1 MLLVARNKLAITGG
15 RVIDPGEEIDQISDV
30 LISNGRIEKITLR
43 TGESK
48 LDGYEVIDA
57 TGMIISPGFIDLHTH
72 LRDPGQEWKETITSG
87 THAAA
92 SGGFTTVCAMPNTD
106 PVQDSAG
113 TVEDVI
119 RRSAVD
125 GIVRVLPIG
134 AISVG
139 QRGKQL
145 APMGELADAG
155 VIGFSD
161 DGNPVED
168 ANLMRQALAYSAEV
182 GLPVINHAE
191 DKKIAGGGV
200 MTAGLVAT
208 RLGLAGAPNEAEA
221 AMVAR
226 DLYLAELTETRL
238 HIPHISTIGSI
249 EVLRS
254 AKDRGVDV
262 TAEVTPHHLTLNEE
276 WVFGLKGEVPSSV
289 GLQSY
294 DTNTRVNPPLRSKA
308 DVRALVDALR
318 EGVIDIIAT
327 DHAPHAATDKV
338 CTYNEAAPGINV
350 LETAFSSVFA
360 LVNSKKISLVR
371 LIESLTTH
379 PASILGRDLGRLRKG
394 FPADITLIHPSA
406 LWVVDPST
414 FATKSVNTPLAGVEL
429 RGRIVRTIYQ
439 GKTVFQSQ
447 PEVRKNG

>member
-92 SGGFTTVCAMPNTD
+92 SGGFTTICAMPNTD

-226 DLYLAELTETRL
+226 DLYLAELTEARL

-371 LIESLTTH
+371 LIESLTTR

-414 FATKSVNTPLAGVEL
+414 FASKSVNTPLAGVEMT
-429 RGRIVRTIYQ
+429 GRVVRTIYQ

-447 PEVRKNG
+447 TEVRKNG

>member
-92 SGGFTTVCAMPNTD
+92 TGGFTTVCAMPNTD

-371 LIESLTTH
+371 LIESLTTR

-406 LWVVDPST
+406 LWVVNPST
-414 FATKSVNTPLAGVEL
+414 FASKSVNTPLAGVEL

>member
-338 CTYNEAAPGINV
+338 CTYNEAAPGINA

-371 LIESLTTH
+371 LIESLTTR

-414 FATKSVNTPLAGVEL
+414 FASKSVNTPLAGVEMT
-429 RGRIVRTIYQ
+429 GRVVRTIYQ
-439 GKTVFQSQ
+439 GNTVFQFQ

>member
-327 DHAPHAATDKV
+327 DHAPHASTDKV

-371 LIESLTTH
+371 LIESLTTR

-414 FATKSVNTPLAGVEL
+414 FASKSVNTPLAGVEMT
-429 RGRIVRTIYQ
+429 GRVVRTIYQ

>member
-119 RRSAVD
+119 RRSVVD

-327 DHAPHAATDKV
+327 AHAPHAATDKV

-371 LIESLTTH
+371 LIESLTTR

-414 FATKSVNTPLAGVEL
+414 FASKSVNTPLAGVEMT
-429 RGRIVRTIYQ
+429 GRVVRTIYQ

>member
-92 SGGFTTVCAMPNTD
+92 SGGFTTICAMPNTD

-327 DHAPHAATDKV
+327 DHAPHASTDKV

-371 LIESLTTH
+371 LIESLTTR

-414 FATKSVNTPLAGVEL
+414 FASKSVNTPLAGVEL
-429 RGRIVRTIYQ
+429 TGRVVRTIYQ

>member
-92 SGGFTTVCAMPNTD
+92 SGGFTTICAMPNTD
-106 PVQDSAG
+106 PVQDSAS

-254 AKDRGVDV
+254 AKDRGVNV

-294 DTNTRVNPPLRSKA
+294 DTNTRVNPPVRSKA

-327 DHAPHAATDKV
+327 DHAPHAVTDKV
-338 CTYNEAAPGINV
+338 CTYNEAAPGINA

-371 LIESLTTH
+371 LIESLTTR

-414 FATKSVNTPLAGVEL
+414 FASKSVNTPLAGVEMT
-429 RGRIVRTIYQ
+429 GRVVRTIYQ

>member
-48 LDGYEVIDA
+48 LDGYQVIDA

-92 SGGFTTVCAMPNTD
+92 TGGFTTVCAMPNTD

-119 RRSAVD
+119 RRSGVD

-208 RLGLAGAPNEAEA
+208 RLGLAGAPNEAET

-254 AKDRGVDV
+254 AKDRGVNV

-294 DTNTRVNPPLRSKA
+294 DTNTRVNPPLRSKT
-308 DVRALVDALR
+308 DVGALVDALR

-371 LIESLTTH
+371 LIESLTTR

-414 FATKSVNTPLAGVEL
+414 FASKSVNTPLAGVEL
-429 RGRIVRTIYQ
+429 TGRIVRTIYQ

>member
-1 MLLVARNKLAITGG
+1 MVARNKLAITGG

-92 SGGFTTVCAMPNTD
+92 SGGFTTICAMPNTD

-119 RRSAVD
+119 RRSTVD

-371 LIESLTTH
+371 LIESLTTR

-414 FATKSVNTPLAGVEL
+414 FASKSVNTPLAGVEL